1 MDGIQ
6 RAPADLTN
14 GTNDLPD
21 RHLSDRSIVA
31 TSQFDP
37 SLP

>member
-14 GTNDLPD
+14 GTGDLSD
-21 RHLSDRSIVA
+21 RHLSDRHISGGGPA
-31 TSQFDP
+31 A
-37 SLP
+37 